1 MSSGLWVLATLTTA
15 DAAAAEEMQAVT
27 AVAED
32 VQKFIRRTAI
42 TSKATLV
49 AVTRRRVARLSP
61 YILPQHLRLLLKP
74 LKSLPQLAAITY
86 VGSKPLLNHSPQ
98 LCAILCTQ
106 IRSLHQQGDCSNQ
119 ASLSL
124 QPVAEAVSN
133 IQLLITAAICDRG
146 SSRMRIDAAQTPCD
160 ASTKLERNVH
170 G

>member
-1 MSSGLWVLATLTTA
+1 MSCTLTTA
-15 DAAAAEEMQAVT
+15 DAAAAEVAQAAT

-74 LKSLPQLAAITY
+74 LKRLRQLAAITH

-98 LCAILCTQ
+98 LCAILCAQ
-106 IRSLHQQGDCSNQ
+106 IRSLRQQGDCSNQ
-119 ASLSL
+119 ASLIL

-133 IQLLITAAICDRG
+133 SLLLITAGICDRD
-146 SSRMRIDAAQTPCD
+146 SSMMCIDAAHD
-160 ASTKLERNVH
+160 AVRRKCGVRS
-170 G
+170 